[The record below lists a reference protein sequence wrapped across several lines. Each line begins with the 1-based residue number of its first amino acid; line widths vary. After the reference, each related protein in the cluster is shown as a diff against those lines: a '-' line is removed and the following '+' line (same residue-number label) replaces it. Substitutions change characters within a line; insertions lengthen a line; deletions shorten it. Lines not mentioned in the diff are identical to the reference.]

1 MREKSEKTGRKV
13 REKWEE
19 SRRKAEKSGRK
30 VKMGEKW
37 EKTEGKVRE
46 KLENSWRSVGGRSGW
61 EKGQGG
67 FKSGRQ
73 MGEN

>member
-30 VKMGEKW
+30 VKMGENW

-46 KLENSWRSVGGRSGW
+46 N
-61 EKGQGG
+61 
-67 FKSGRQ
+67 
-73 MGEN
+73 